1 MYIVLFNVGSSA
13 VEVMTDGHGFIEE
26 FETYEDANNEANE
39 WIDEDQYFHFTI
51 YEKSIRP

>member
-51 YEKSIRP
+51 Y